1 MLDAA
6 RRQKSLAKY
15 EDNLRRAIAN
25 SVSSEKVTM
34 AAENVRKAK
43 LSLFKGQREI
53 AKYVQNPSES
63 ELNHLSRLSE
73 RGKEWESKSIDD
85 IVAEYN

>member
-6 RRQKSLAKY
+6 RRQRIVAKF
-15 EDNLRRAIAN
+15 EDNLRRTIAN
-25 SVSSEKVTM
+25 GVSSEKVTL
-34 AAENVRKAK
+34 AAEKVREAQ

-53 AKYVQNPSES
+53 ARYVQNPSES

-73 RGKEWESKSIDD
+73 RGKAWESKSIDE